1 MNCNRHY
8 FGTWRPRPRRCGNAT
23 MRRELAVPL
32 DAGESPARR
41 IWRHTFDCLSRVFL
55 VVALLVVIATTHAIA
70 AESPAATTVDT
81 APVSVLALPTGQSLL
96 MRYPN
101 PKRVA
106 TGDGT
111 VIDVR
116 VFDDTQEIL
125 VLGKREGMTDL
136 RIWGRDGSQ
145 VAYLVKV
152 LGMPEPERIPDQLE
166 ARSTIL
172 IKAKLIEV
180 KRSALRDI
188 GIDWADVAA
197 GPIFGTLDEFVTN
210 EHFRLVPEGASEF
223 RGLPL
228 NLGTNNHYFAM
239 TTVVDSVINLL
250 VNNGNARLLA
260 EPTLTCISGGQADFL
275 VGGEVPIPVQNQD
288 GALNVIFKQF
298 GIILRIEPQT
308 NDAGLIR
315 TKVGVEVSSVDKG
328 IQVLGIPGFATRKT
342 NTEMNVQA
350 GETMVVAGLFSA
362 EDAKS
367 VVKVPGLG
375 EIPILGELF
384 KSRQFRRGESELVVL
399 VTPHLIQPNDAT
411 VQAGIQRFDDL
422 KREAD
427 EALKPKV
434 RD

>member
-1 MNCNRHY
+1 MSTRH
-8 FGTWRPRPRRCGNAT
+8 GWQCTHSQAT
-23 MRRELAVPL
+23 LNSLLAALLAIALVI
-32 DAGESPARR
+32 A
-41 IWRHTFDCLSRVFL
+41 
-55 VVALLVVIATTHAIA
+55 VVAFTPSARA
-70 AESPAATTVDT
+70 ASFEDT
-81 APVSVLALPTGQSLL
+81 APVSVLALPAGQSLL

-101 PKRVA
+101 LKRVA
-106 TGDGT
+106 AGDGAI
-111 VIDVR
+111 VDVK

-125 VLGKREGMTDL
+125 VLGKHEGTTDL

-152 LGMPEPERIPDQLE
+152 LGMPESVPLPEQIE
-166 ARSTIL
+166 AKPTIL

-180 KRSALRDI
+180 KKSALRDI

-197 GPIFGTLDEFVTN
+197 GPIFATLDELVTN
-210 EHFRLVPEGASEF
+210 EHFRVIPEGVDGLS
-223 RGLPL
+223 GLPL

-250 VNNGNARLLA
+250 VNNGDARMLA

-298 GIILRIEPQT
+298 GIILKVEPQA

-315 TKVGVEVSSVDKG
+315 TKVGIEVSSVDKG

-350 GETMVVAGLFSA
+350 GEPMVIAGLFSS
-362 EDAKS
+362 EDAKT

-375 EIPILGELF
+375 QLPILGELF

-399 VTPHLIQPNDAT
+399 VTPYIIKPGDDT
-411 VQAGIQRFDDL
+411 VQAKLREYDEL
-422 KREAD
+422 KRKSDA
-427 EALKPKV
+427 ALQPKLK
-434 RD
+434 D